1 MACIH
6 KRTLAIKCRITML
19 QCTEPKKL
27 DNKDVS
33 REDEKNLTQKEKL
46 NSYRRWMERGNWVGE
61 RVE

>member
-1 MACIH
+1 
-6 KRTLAIKCRITML
+6 ML